1 MRSIKD
7 QMTEIRRRRGLY
19 REKKQVRNLSILAAG
34 MGILLMAVMIFAPG
48 VRGAVDFAGT
58 HLGATI
64 LGSETGGYVIVALL
78 SFALGILITLITQKY
93 RKIDEELKGSG
104 RHESGK

>member
-34 MGILLMAVMIFAPG
+34 MGIL
-48 VRGAVDFAGT
+48 
-58 HLGATI
+58 
-64 LGSETGGYVIVALL
+64 
-78 SFALGILITLITQKY
+78 ITLITQKY